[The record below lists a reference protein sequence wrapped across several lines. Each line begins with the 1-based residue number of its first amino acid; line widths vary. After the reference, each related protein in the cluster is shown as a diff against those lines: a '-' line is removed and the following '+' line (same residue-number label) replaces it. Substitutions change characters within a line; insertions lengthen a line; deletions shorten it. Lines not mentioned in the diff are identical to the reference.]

1 MRAAYLVAL
10 LALFAAVLSAPA
22 IRHFEPE
29 APQPSAVPEAVSVT
43 TADPRGPDGKLGTA
57 DDFATTAGAD
67 GIVGTADDVA
77 AAGKDGV
84 AGTSDDVPVARDMY
98 DTEAASAAA
107 AGETTTKNADGTT
120 AVTKSDGTTVTT
132 SADGVVVTKSPDS
145 STVTKNDDGAITTT
159 TDASASA
166 EPSMEPDEVVE
177 KGASNK
183 TGKIVGGILG
193 GLIGLAALAI
203 IIAYCLMGGKGS
215 AESKNVTIKNLG
227 GGGTPEA
234 HPASIHDSVNVVDP
248 VV

>member
-43 TADPRGPDGKLGTA
+43 TADPRGPDG
-57 DDFATTAGAD
+57 
-67 GIVGTADDVA
+67 
-77 AAGKDGV
+77 V
-84 AGTSDDVPVARDMY
+84 AGTSDDVPVARDMS
-98 DTEAASAAA
+98 DTEAAAAAA

-145 STVTKNDDGAITTT
+145 STVTKNDDGTITTT